1 MIKLK
6 KHLSR
11 GSLII
16 ISLTLVL
23 FMIAPFLEGKAHDIM
38 LELGIF
44 LISVKLILMT
54 YKNSVSEKKILEKLD
69 MIYEELSKDDSS
81 SQTTI
86 KGKHRGPKVNR
97 FVIEDIFMTK

>member
-6 KHLSR
+6 KHLSK

-16 ISLTLVL
+16 ISLTLIL
-23 FMIAPFLEGKAHDIM
+23 FIIAPFLEGKAHDIA
-38 LELGIF
+38 LELGMF

-69 MIYEELSKDDSS
+69 LIHEELTKDKI
-81 SQTTI
+81 TYPKKVT
-86 KGKHRGPKVNR
+86 GHRGPKVNR
-97 FVIEDIFMTK
+97 FVIEDMFMTK